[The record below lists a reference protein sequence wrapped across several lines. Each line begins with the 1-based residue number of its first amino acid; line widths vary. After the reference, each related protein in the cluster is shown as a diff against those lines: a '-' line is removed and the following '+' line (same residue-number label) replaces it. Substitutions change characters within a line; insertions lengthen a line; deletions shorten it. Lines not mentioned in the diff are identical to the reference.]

1 MTVLVLNCGSSSV
14 KFQLIDPDEAE
25 PRGKGLVER
34 VGTRDAI
41 LTYQSRGKERVRK
54 LLPAETHDAAIRLAL
69 EQLLHPRHG
78 AIDDQSEIDAV
89 GHRVVHGGEKFKES
103 VLIDDRVTDGI
114 RACIRFAPL
123 HNPHNLKGITV
134 AFELL
139 PGVPQVA
146 VFDTAFH
153 QTIPTEAYTYALPI
167 SLCQRLGI
175 RRYGFHGTSHKYV
188 ATVAARELG
197 RPLEEL
203 RIVTC
208 HLGNGASIA
217 AVKHGVSVET
227 SMGFTP
233 LEGLVMGTRCGD
245 IDPAIVLHLMERE
258 SYDTRQ
264 MDDLLNKRSGLL
276 GLSNVSNDMRAV
288 LERADE
294 GDRHAALAVD
304 VFCHRGKKY
313 IGAYAAVMG
322 GLDALVFTGGI
333 GENSVPVRAGMCS
346 GLEFLG
352 VEVSPDLNG
361 KSETRIGVGETPVL
375 VIHTNEELAIA
386 RDTKRV
392 LAEIE
397 TAPGAAAEPPLTSP
411 EAMS

>member
-14 KFQLIDPDEAE
+14 KFQLIDPGDPE
-25 PRGKGLVER
+25 PLGKGLVER

-41 LTYQSRGKERVRK
+41 LTYQSLGK
-54 LLPAETHDAAIRLAL
+54 
-69 EQLLHPRHG
+69 
-78 AIDDQSEIDAV
+78 DQSEIDAV

-103 VLIDDRVTDGI
+103 VLIDDRVTDGV

-134 AFELL
+134 AVELL

-153 QTIPTEAYTYALPI
+153 QTMPPEAYTYALPLA
-167 SLCQRLGI
+167 LCQRLGI

-188 ATVAARELG
+188 AAVAAEELG
-197 RPLEEL
+197 RPIEEL
-203 RIVTC
+203 RIITC

-258 SYDTRQ
+258 GLDVRQ
-264 MDDLLNKRSGLL
+264 MNDVLNKRSGLL

-294 GDRHAALAVD
+294 GDRHASLAVE

-313 IGAYAAVMG
+313 VGSYAAVMG

-333 GENSVPVRAGMCS
+333 GENSPPVRAGMCE

-352 VEVSPDLNG
+352 IDVSQELNE
-361 KSETRIGVGETPVL
+361 KDAPNIGVGATPVL

-386 RDTKRV
+386 RDTERV
-392 LAEIE
+392 LR
-397 TAPGAAAEPPLTSP
+397 GQEP
-411 EAMS
+411 A

>member
-14 KFQLIDPDEAE
+14 KFQLIDPDEPE
-25 PRGKGLVER
+25 PLGRGLVER

-41 LTYQSRGKERVRK
+41 LTYQSRGKDRVRK

-69 EQLLHPRHG
+69 KHLLHPKHG
-78 AIDDQSEIDAV
+78 AIKNQSQIDAV

-103 VLIDDRVTDGI
+103 VLIDERVTDGV

-134 AFELL
+134 AMELL

-153 QTIPTEAYTYALPI
+153 QTIPPEAYTYALPVA
-167 SLCQRLGI
+167 LCQRLGI

-188 ATVAARELG
+188 ASVAAAELG

-208 HLGNGASIA
+208 HLGNGASVA

-245 IDPAIVLHLMERE
+245 IDPAIVLYLMERE
-258 SYDTRQ
+258 GYDARQ
-264 MDDLLNKRSGLL
+264 VDDLLNKRSGLL
-276 GLSNVSNDMRAV
+276 GLSNVSNDMRAI

-294 GDRHAALAVD
+294 GDRHASLAVD
-304 VFCHRGKKY
+304 VFCHRGTKY

-333 GENSVPVRAGMCS
+333 GENSSPVRAGMCS
-346 GLEFLG
+346 GLGFLG
-352 VEVSPDLNG
+352 IEVSPELNERG
-361 KSETRIGVGETPVL
+361 VTRISVGPTPVL
-375 VIHTNEELAIA
+375 LIHTNEELAIA

-392 LAEIE
+392 LREL
-397 TAPGAAAEPPLTSP
+397 EP
-411 EAMS
+411 A